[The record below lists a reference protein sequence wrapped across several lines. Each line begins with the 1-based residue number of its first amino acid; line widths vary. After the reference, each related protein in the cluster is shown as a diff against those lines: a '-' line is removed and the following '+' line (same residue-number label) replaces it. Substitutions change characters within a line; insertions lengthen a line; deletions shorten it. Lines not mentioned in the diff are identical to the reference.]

1 MKKKLIGTLKKMTA
15 GFLTAAMCMTS
26 ISAYGLESIAAAPEI
41 PTPAQRDDASI
52 VYFVDCGDYTVNA
65 VNEGDQLGTHNSVTD
80 QVYGVDEV
88 TGYEW
93 GIIDSDTELTGNNVK
108 NGTPKATGGVNTA
121 NTWAFE
127 YLSYNEDHDKTDTN
141 RYSKNFFEK
150 GIEER
155 YVDYA
160 FELEKGK
167 YEVTV
172 NCANP
177 WDCSN
182 SPVITAKLE
191 NANQNID
198 LSKSNFS
205 VPNKGNAEKSGIV
218 EITENTEKVTV
229 DIRGTGNDN
238 KAVNVAYILIK
249 SITDD
254 EEKAIKDKEELS
266 LPEIVTEDL
275 NLPAAGSNGSKITWI
290 SDTKSVITN
299 KGKITRPPAGTS
311 DASAN
316 LTATIS
322 YGTAKKTVVF
332 HVTVKALEPEE
343 SDIVYFVDCGDYT
356 VNTVSDGDQF
366 GSHNS
371 VTDQVYGEDAVT
383 GYQWGIVDTETE
395 LTGNNVTNKKTP
407 STGDASGAVYT
418 ANTWANENLSG
429 TNLTKLQTSR
439 YTKNFFEKGIAER
452 YLDYKFELEN
462 GKYDITVCCVDPWS
476 SADNPVSQSPNVY
489 LNYGK
494 DTQFTFKEGLDATIN
509 EAVKRT
515 YKVTDGEL
523 TVNLRATGD
532 KNKAINLAYIL
543 IKKHKDLSPEEEE
556 LQAKQVM
563 ESDYA
568 SLNIENTE
576 ITSDIDLITEGKNG
590 SAINWRSSDE
600 AVISNTGKVT
610 RPAAGSADASVT
622 LTAVLSY
629 NNFSMEKVFALKV
642 LAENDLTGLE
652 EFSLS
657 DVQLEDDYYNN
668 ITEMDVDF
676 LNKFDP
682 DRLLYNFRLTAGY
695 AKSEIEK
702 LDFDKNGKGASSP
715 YPGGWENSRIGG
727 HTMGHYLAA
736 AAQAIAD
743 GYGDVKGDDDYSL
756 SDRLDYIIDNLEVC
770 QTKLGTGFIFGATMA
785 NMSQPEKQFDII
797 EGGKTDDTWVPWYTM
812 HKIVNGLV
820 ETYKL
825 TGNEKAL
832 TIAENLGEWI
842 YKRTSK
848 WNDTVQKNV
857 LRVEYGGMND
867 CLYELYKFAVE
878 DGYTNA
884 DHFSAAAHSF
894 DEDALFEKVLSGQKN
909 ALNGLHANCTI
920 PKFMGSLNHYRAL
933 GDEKYLQYAEAFWT
947 LITEKHSYI
956 TGGNSECEFFGADN
970 ILDAERSHCNCE
982 TCNTHNML
990 KLTRELYRITGNKK
1004 YADYYENTFIN
1015 AIMASVNEETGMTT
1029 YFQPMATGFFKV
1041 YCNPDLEKNYFWCC
1055 TGTGL
1060 ENFTKL
1066 GDSFYF
1072 HKDDKLIVNQYT
1084 SSSVTWKNVK
1094 LKQETDIPNT
1104 NQSKFT
1110 VSLLNG
1116 ASSAAMDLR
1125 LRIPDWTAGAVIV
1138 KLNGTVQDEKTS
1150 NGYVS
1155 INRTWSNGDT
1165 VEITLPMTIRSYT
1178 LPDNSGTVYG
1188 FKYGPVVLAAE
1199 LGTDNKMDTYQVG
1212 VQCDVCKTKIVN
1224 GIERT
1229 STNGYG
1235 NTSNQGTLT
1244 SETLNIQGG
1253 ISVSDYMDNINE
1265 YLIKDKDSL
1274 KFTLTGTDW
1283 GGKENLT
1290 FTPYYRIHNQRYGI
1304 YWLFEGI
1311 SDPAKVQEAIKNS
1324 KETGRDLNV
1333 NLSGVG
1339 IGYGAQTE
1347 GDANNYPHM
1356 EETGEGS
1363 TPDMAHLTR
1372 YANAGGSFS
1381 YLFKVDKTKK
1391 NYISCQYSPDDN
1403 GKTMVIKVG
1412 DTVIATDTLD
1422 YDGTEDIF
1430 TVRYEIPD
1438 SIVAAAASYKL
1449 LDPTTG
1455 MTETRDVLRISFS
1468 GAENEESPKLYT
1480 SANTSTN
1487 YNNNA
1492 GIAGITSDIGTVG
1505 NVGSDYCL
1513 EVPKDTKQVQ
1523 IKVSLADKYGLLY
1536 MDDVLI
1542 DDTKAKN
1549 IDLESEETKIA
1560 MKVFAEDHETNATYQ
1575 LTIVKKDKNTN
1586 NDNTGGN
1593 NTGNDNNNTED
1604 KNPIALQ
1611 KLTLNKTSMSMSVGE
1626 TFALKVTYVPSNASN
1641 QGVIYSSSNDKIVS
1655 VNKTTGKMTAKK
1667 KGSATI
1673 TATSTSNNSIK
1684 ATCKITVKKPSLT
1697 ISGSSK
1703 VKKGKSIK
1711 LKAKLKN
1718 LKGTPKWSVNNKKL
1732 AVIKGKG
1739 TKVTLKAKKK
1749 GTVKVTVKVG
1759 SIKKTKKIK
1768 ITK

>member
-1 MKKKLIGTLKKMTA
+1 MQKKSIRTLKKLTV
-15 GFLTAAMCMTS
+15 GFLTAALCVTS
-26 ISAYGLESIAAAPEI
+26 ISAYGLESVSAAPDT
-41 PTPAQRDDASI
+41 PTPAQRDDESI
-52 VYFVDCGDYTVNA
+52 VYFVDCGDYTPNQ

-80 QVYGVDEV
+80 QAYGVDEV

-93 GIIDSDTELTGNNVK
+93 GIVDGEELENKSGDSK
-108 NGTPKATGGVNTA
+108 NDKNPNAPDKGGVYTA
-121 NTWAFE
+121 NTWAYE
-127 YLSYNEDHDKTDTN
+127 SLEAGKDHDKAKTN
-141 RYSKNFFEK
+141 RYSKNMFEK
-150 GIEER
+150 GYDER

-167 YEVTV
+167 YEVKV

-177 WDCSN
+177 WNCSN
-182 SPVITAKLE
+182 SPVVTAKLE
-191 NANQNID
+191 NADRNVT
-198 LSKSNFS
+198 LSQSNFS
-205 VPNKGNAEKSGIV
+205 VPNTGNAEASGMV
-218 EITENTEKVTV
+218 EVTENTEKMTIDV
-229 DIRGTGNDN
+229 RGTGNEN
-238 KAVNVAYILIK
+238 KAVNVSYIIIRLI
-249 SITDD
+249 SED
-254 EEKAIKDKEELS
+254 EEKAIADMNELS
-266 LPEIVTEDL
+266 LPEAVTEDL
-275 NLPAAGSNGSKITWI
+275 DLPKTGSNGSRITWI

-299 KGKITRPPAGTS
+299 KGKVTRPPAGS
-311 DASAN
+311 LDASAN
-316 LTATIS
+316 LTATVT
-322 YGTAKKTVVF
+322 YGTAKKTAVF

-343 SDIVYFVDCGDYT
+343 SGIVYFVDCGDYT
-356 VNTVSDGDQF
+356 VDTVSSGDQF

-371 VTDQVYGEDAVT
+371 VTDQVYGEDKKT
-383 GYQWGIVDTETE
+383 GYQWGIVDGEE
-395 LTGNNVTNKKTP
+395 LTGNNKTNGAPP
-407 STGDASGAVYT
+407 STGDAAGAVYT
-418 ANTWANENLSG
+418 ANTWAHENLSG

-439 YTKNFFEKGIAER
+439 YTKNFFEKGIEER

-462 GKYDITVCCVDPWS
+462 GKYDITVCCVDPW
-476 SADNPVSQSPNVY
+476 NVSKSPNVY

-494 DTQFTFKEGLDATIN
+494 ETQFTFKEGIDASSN
-509 EAVKRT
+509 EAATRT
-515 YKVTDGEL
+515 YEVTDGEL

-532 KNKAINLAYIL
+532 NNKAINLAYIL

-568 SLNIENTE
+568 SLTIENTE
-576 ITSDIDLITEGKNG
+576 ITSDLDLITEGKNG
-590 SAINWRSSDE
+590 SVITWSSSDE
-600 AVISNTGKVT
+600 NIISKTGKVT
-610 RPAAGSADASVT
+610 RPAAGAADAEVT
-622 LTAVLSY
+622 LKAVLSY
-629 NNFSMEKVFALKV
+629 NEFSMEKMFALKV

-652 EFSLS
+652 EFSLA

-668 ITEMDVDF
+668 ITKMDVDF

-695 AKSEIEK
+695 SESQIKSF
-702 LDFDKNGKGASSP
+702 DFHGNGTGASSP

-736 AAQAIAD
+736 AAQAVAD
-743 GYGDVKGDDDYSL
+743 GYGGETGDDGYSL
-756 SDRLDYIIDNLEVC
+756 EERLEYIIDNLKDC
-770 QTKLGTGFIFGATMA
+770 QTKLGTGFIFGATMRDV
-785 NMSQPEKQFDII
+785 SQPEKQFDII
-797 EGGKTDDTWVPWYTM
+797 EGGSTSDTWVPWYTM

-832 TIAENLGEWI
+832 AIAENLGEWI
-842 YKRTSK
+842 YQRTSK
-848 WNDTVQKNV
+848 WSNSVQNNV

-867 CLYELYKFAVE
+867 CLYELYKYADE
-878 DGYTNA
+878 DGYADA
-884 DHFSAAAHSF
+884 DHFTAAAHSF

-920 PKFMGSLNHYRAL
+920 PKFMGSLNRYRAL
-933 GDEKYLQYAEAFWT
+933 GDEKYLQYAETFWT
-947 LITEKHSYI
+947 LITEKHTYI

-1072 HKDDKLIVNQYT
+1072 HKGNTLVVNQYT

-1116 ASSAAMDLR
+1116 VSSAAMDLR
-1125 LRIPDWTAGAVIV
+1125 FRVPDWTAGAVTL
-1138 KLNGTVQDEKTS
+1138 KLNGVVQDAKTS

-1155 INRTWSNGDT
+1155 INRTWNDGDT
-1165 VEITLPMTIRSYT
+1165 VEITLPMEIRSYT

-1188 FKYGPVVLAAE
+1188 FKYGPAVLAAE
-1199 LGTDNKMDTYQVG
+1199 LGTDDKMDTYQVG

-1253 ISVSDYMDNINE
+1253 ISVSSYMDNINT
-1265 YLIKDKDSL
+1265 YLEKDPDSL

-1283 GGKENLT
+1283 GGRENLT
-1290 FTPYYRIHNQRYGI
+1290 FTPYYRIHDQRYGI
-1304 YWLFEGI
+1304 YWIFEGI
-1311 SDPAKVQEAIKNS
+1311 SDPAKAQEAIKNS

-1347 GDANNYPHM
+1347 GDKDTYPHM
-1356 EETGEGS
+1356 EETGTGS

-1391 NYISCQYSPDDN
+1391 NYITCQYSPDDN
-1403 GKTMVIKVG
+1403 GKTMIIKVG

-1422 YDGTEDIF
+1422 YDGTEDYF
-1430 TVRYEIPD
+1430 TVKYEIPD
-1438 SIVAAAASYKL
+1438 SVVAAAASYNL

-1455 MTETRDVLRISFS
+1455 MTETRDVLRISFG

-1480 SANTSTN
+1480 SANTSTG

-1492 GIAGITSDIGTVG
+1492 GIAGITADIGTVSNTG
-1505 NVGSDYCL
+1505 TDYRL
-1513 EVPKDTKQVQ
+1513 EVPEDTKQVQ
-1523 IKVSLADKYGLLY
+1523 VKVNLADRYGLLY
-1536 MDDVLI
+1536 LNEVLT
-1542 DDTKAKN
+1542 DDTKAQN

-1560 MKVFAEDHETNATYQ
+1560 MKVFAEDHETNASYQ
-1575 LTIVKKDKNTN
+1575 LTVVKKDKNTG
-1586 NDNTGGN
+1586 NDNTGNN
-1593 NTGNDNNNTED
+1593 NTGNNNQTT
-1604 KNPIALQ
+1604 ALQ
-1611 KLTLNKTSMSMSVGE
+1611 SLSLNKTSMSMSVGE
-1626 TFALKVTYVPSNASN
+1626 TYTFKVTYVPSNASDK
-1641 QGVIYSSSNDKIVS
+1641 GVTYSSSNNKIVS
-1655 VNKTTGKMTAKK
+1655 VNKTTGKIEAKK

-1673 TATSTSNNSIK
+1673 TVKSNSNQNIK
-1684 ATCKITVKKPSLT
+1684 AACKITVKKPSLT
-1697 ISGSSK
+1697 ITGSSK
-1703 VKKGKSIK
+1703 VKAGKSMK

-1718 LKGTPKWSVNNKKL
+1718 LKGKPKWSVNNKKL

-1739 TKVTLKAKKK
+1739 TKATLKAKKK

-1759 SIKKTKKIK
+1759 SVKKTKKIK